1 MKNFGSICRNQ
12 YMIDKIRFFN
22 CFKKIF
28 FITTIIFIFCIFS
41 FSYAKEFSDVPATH
55 WAYQYV
61 NEMTNEG
68 IMNGYDD
75 DTFKPSAVIKGSE
88 FLTIIDNLVCKNNE
102 SYKQEL
108 NKYVNRFNE
117 INQYNNSQ
125 EEATKD
131 LFPWYRGY
139 YEFASEHKLLANN
152 MNLDNVTK
160 PLARRDAAFI
170 VASSLS
176 LFEIIN
182 RKYQKNE
189 TVFDR
194 SLISYPDINENT
206 DLLNDE
212 VNAIILC
219 TDFGIFTGNSEGNF
233 QPNNTIT
240 RAEVAVVMSRFNKV
254 IKEFGNGGNS

>member
-1 MKNFGSICRNQ
+1 M
-12 YMIDKIRFFN
+12 
-22 CFKKIF
+22 
-28 FITTIIFIFCIFS
+28 
-41 FSYAKEFSDVPATH
+41 
-55 WAYQYV
+55 
-61 NEMTNEG
+61 
-68 IMNGYDD
+68 
-75 DTFKPSAVIKGSE
+75 
-88 FLTIIDNLVCKNNE
+88 VCKNNE